1 MLWPFLTQKC
11 SLCYRKYSISSSGD
25 SAWQRRQLGAL
36 PLLWTKVKKTLEKRS
51 RRERGK
57 NEQGMY
63 LQAFMHNINSSL
75 MVPSETRPYAPWPLP
90 LFHWTKVIKA
100 IYTCRKGSRW
110 HGFSLPKVLTAL
122 KKNCGK
128 EIMAGCKRSYWVRE
142 KENKEEWKRKKR
154 LEEEIIQEK
163 MSISCNWRRIRD
175 ISSLKTVF
183 HTSIVLL

>member
-1 MLWPFLTQKC
+1 MLWPFPTQKC

-25 SAWQRRQLGAL
+25 SVWQRRQRGAL

-63 LQAFMHNINSSL
+63 LQAFMHNINSGL
-75 MVPSETRPYAPWPLP
+75 TVPSETRPYAPWPLP

-110 HGFSLPKVLTAL
+110 HVFSLPKVLTAL
-122 KKNCGK
+122 KKTVEKKLWLGVK
-128 EIMAGCKRSYWVRE
+128 EVTEWGRRKTRRNE
-142 KENKEEWKRKKR
+142 KERNA
-154 LEEEIIQEK
+154 
-163 MSISCNWRRIRD
+163 
-175 ISSLKTVF
+175 
-183 HTSIVLL
+183 